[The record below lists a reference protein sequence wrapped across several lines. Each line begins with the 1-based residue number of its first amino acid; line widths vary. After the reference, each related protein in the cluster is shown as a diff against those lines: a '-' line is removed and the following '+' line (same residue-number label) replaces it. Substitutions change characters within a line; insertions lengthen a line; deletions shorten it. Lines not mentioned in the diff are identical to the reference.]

1 MDYELY
7 ERLLKL
13 IRYAPVKRR
22 KRVVESEPMPTNGFK
37 HEYLDS
43 IPKAHPETLDHD

>member
-22 KRVVESEPMPTNGFK
+22 KRVVECEPIPTKGFK

-43 IPKAHPETLDHD
+43 ILRAHPEALDD